1 MSEPRTT
8 NLPRLAVLC
17 DLVEENWPSMDL
29 VAEMLLAQ
37 LRQAAPPI
45 FEPVRVCPPFARRF
59 SRLPVPRARQRA
71 AMNADRLVNRLWDY
85 PRRLRHD
92 RDRFDYHHVCDHTYA
107 NVVHSL
113 PRGRTGVFC
122 HDLDTFRSLLQPAVE
137 PRPRWFRAMVRR
149 VLSGLQKADVVFHTT
164 GTIRAQIV
172 KHGLLDERRLVQAPY
187 GIAAEYTP
195 DAPAPGEEPAHLVLG
210 SAFADAPLLL
220 HVGSCIP
227 RKRLDVALA
236 VFESVRRSRPE
247 LRFVQVGGEWTAE
260 HEALIERLG
269 VRDRLVQLPRQDRAT
284 IASLYRRA
292 AVVIMP
298 SEAEGF
304 GLPVVEALACGS
316 PVVASD
322 IPVFRE
328 IGGDAVVYARLADT
342 ADWSRAIES
351 LLVAGE
357 PSHAAA
363 RGARLHHAARFSWK
377 AHADTIAAAYQRL

>member
-8 NLPRLAVLC
+8 NLPRLAVIC

-37 LRQAAPPI
+37 LRRADPPV
-45 FEPVRVCPPFARRF
+45 FDPVRLCPPFARRF
-59 SRLPVPRARQRA
+59 SRLPVPRTRQRT
-71 AMNADRLVNRLWDY
+71 AMNADRLLNRLWDY

-137 PRPRWFRAMVRR
+137 PRPRWFRAMARR
-149 VLSGLQKADVVFHTT
+149 VLSGLQKADVVFHSTAT
-164 GTIRAQIV
+164 VRAQIV
-172 KHGLLDERRLVQAPY
+172 KYGLLDERRLVQAPY
-187 GIAAEYTP
+187 GFAGEYTP
-195 DAPAPGEEPAHLVLG
+195 DAPGEEPSRLVLRG
-210 SAFADAPLLL
+210 AFADAPFLL

-227 RKRLDVALA
+227 RKRLDVALE
-236 VFESVRRSRPE
+236 VFESVRRTHPD
-247 LRFVQVGGEWTAE
+247 LRFVQVGGEWMPE
-260 HEALIERLG
+260 HDALITRLALREG
-269 VRDRLVQLPRQDRAT
+269 VLQLARLERAT

-292 AVVIMP
+292 AVVVMP

-328 IGGDAVVYARLADT
+328 IGGDAVVYAALADI
-342 ADWSRAIES
+342 ADWSRAIERI
-351 LLVAGE
+351 LVSEESFGAD
-357 PSHAAA
+357 A
-363 RGARLHHAARFSWK
+363 RGARLRRAARFSWR